1 MNVSKNLKIKRTFR
15 LPWCNKNIL
24 LLFTFIFCVCLSCP
38 LQNVLVIILKGDC
51 IAHYCHL
58 LSVDSSCVTIK
69 RRGGGGLVFVA
80 MSSIPDVSAYCRPFF
95 HTKKKNGWPLWT
107 RGVPQ
112 LSRLLIH
119 IKHAGKLLVHHNVSV
134 SVTYAKCLAI
144 VSLSLNYWSTPRL

>member
-1 MNVSKNLKIKRTFR
+1 MNASKNLKIKRTFR

-24 LLFTFIFCVCLSCP
+24 LLFTFIFYVCLSCP
-38 LQNVLVIILKGDC
+38 LQNVS
-51 IAHYCHL
+51 HHL
-58 LSVDSSCVTIK
+58 K
-69 RRGGGGLVFVA
+69 RRLHRALLPSFVCWQLLCNYKKKGGGGLVFVA

-112 LSRLLIH
+112 LNRLLIH